1 MGWLVA
7 RERKV
12 HSMQSRSA
20 LRSRRKMFVA
30 LVQHSRHVMAMD
42 HCSKQI
48 VRSQRLQNAWV
59 AKAHYF
65 SAWLGCVIPLNQSRR
80 YSKRIVEELAMY
92 SRQRD
97 LARQKFKMSEVDS
110 AFARL
115 ESARALDTLI
125 LSLQSTRASPVLFGQ
140 EGDVDGGSSNSIVR
154 NVQTNLQGSDLF
166 RQGKAAS
173 DTRKQIS
180 EDNSCAGPSG
190 VVLGLGQV
198 EKVLGKMRS
207 EGRPLDFESLMALS
221 KTVATETQ

>member
-97 LARQKFKMSEVDS
+97 LAR
-110 AFARL
+110 
-115 ESARALDTLI
+115 
-125 LSLQSTRASPVLFGQ
+125 
-140 EGDVDGGSSNSIVR
+140 
-154 NVQTNLQGSDLF
+154 
-166 RQGKAAS
+166 
-173 DTRKQIS
+173 
-180 EDNSCAGPSG
+180 
-190 VVLGLGQV
+190 
-198 EKVLGKMRS
+198 
-207 EGRPLDFESLMALS
+207 
-221 KTVATETQ
+221 